1 MGGNEPNK
9 AFNANERLFI
19 ASRYLAVVRVF
30 VSFGLYVRTQVL
42 FYTMNSYYC
51 MIATVQSASAPITR
65 RSHL

>member
-1 MGGNEPNK
+1 LGGNEPNK

-19 ASRYLAVVRVF
+19 ASRRRSF
-30 VSFGLYVRTQVL
+30 VSFVCFVRTRVL

-51 MIATVQSASAPITR
+51 MIATVQSAPITR